1 MDVGD
6 RGGGGGDAGVS
17 SVGLIQWLLPEL
29 IYTDYVLGK
38 GKDALSL
45 CGCGPICNTAVRFGL
60 IESIWGCAVSNFPP
74 GKCGK
79 HNADIPPL
87 DTWET
92 SRREA

>member
-6 RGGGGGDAGVS
+6 RGGGGGDARVS

-38 GKDALSL
+38 
-45 CGCGPICNTAVRFGL
+45 AVRFGL